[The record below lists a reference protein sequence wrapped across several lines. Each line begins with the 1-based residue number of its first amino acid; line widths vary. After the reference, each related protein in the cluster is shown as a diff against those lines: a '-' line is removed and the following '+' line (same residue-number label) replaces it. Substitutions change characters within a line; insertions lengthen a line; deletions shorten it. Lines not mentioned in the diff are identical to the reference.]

1 MSPRLQWI
9 VRWTF
14 AGMALSILASFAL
27 SIGIYEGFVRIGPKW
42 APWGIPDL
50 REEPGWF
57 ARLQLNTVSVDGNVC
72 VQMLAR
78 GGVHHTRLA
87 DRYFAPGCTHVSVVS
102 AQPLVP
108 LRTALTATCSL
119 TAGLVWYERAVDEIA
134 ARVLKARIVRID
146 HVGTYVCRNMNRE
159 PDGMRSEHATA
170 NAIDVTAFHLSNGKT
185 VSIARD
191 WKKQTPEAQFLHEAH
206 DAACDLFNVVLGPD
220 YNKAHATHF
229 HLDLGSYRTCR

>member
-1 MSPRLQWI
+1 MAWLVGGLALLI
-9 VRWTF
+9 V
-14 AGMALSILASFAL
+14 ASMALAV
-27 SIGIYEGFVRIGPKW
+27 GIHEGWVRVAPKL

-57 ARLQLNTVSVDGNVC
+57 ARLQLNTVSVDGNAC

-78 GGVHHTRLA
+78 AGLHHTRLA
-87 DRYFAPGCTHVSVVS
+87 DQHFAPGCGYTTVVS
-102 AQPLVP
+102 AQPAIP
-108 LRTALTATCSL
+108 FSPTLTATCGL
-119 TAGLVWYERAVDEIA
+119 TAALAWYERVVDDIA
-134 ARVLKARIVRID
+134 SRTLHAHIVRVD
-146 HVGTYVCRNMNRE
+146 HIGTYVCRNVNRD

-170 NAIDVTAFHLSNGKT
+170 NAIDVTAFDLSNGKV

-191 WKKQTPEAQFLHEAH
+191 WSKPTIEGQFLHEAH

-229 HLDLGSYRTCR
+229 HLDLGSFRTCR